1 MLVYANAPG
10 TLNTL
15 MNLMKM
21 LIILEWMNVEDTL
34 MIEIQSAL
42 ERVIIELDSWCDNW
56 TPASYNDPRISLR
69 QIANRAR
76 DVLEEEKND

>member
-1 MLVYANAPG
+1 
-10 TLNTL
+10 
-15 MNLMKM
+15 
-21 LIILEWMNVEDTL
+21 